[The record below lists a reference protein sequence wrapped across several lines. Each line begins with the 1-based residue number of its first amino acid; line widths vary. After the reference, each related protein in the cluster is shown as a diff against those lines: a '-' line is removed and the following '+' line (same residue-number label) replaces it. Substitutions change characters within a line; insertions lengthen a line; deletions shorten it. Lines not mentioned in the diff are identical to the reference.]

1 MLRTTVKEL
10 YGLQGDTGN
19 ATDAIAINYII
30 HVISTLSEKM
40 RFHANMLTSFS

>member
-19 ATDAIAINYII
+19 ATDAINYII
-30 HVISTLSEKM
+30 HVISTLSEEM